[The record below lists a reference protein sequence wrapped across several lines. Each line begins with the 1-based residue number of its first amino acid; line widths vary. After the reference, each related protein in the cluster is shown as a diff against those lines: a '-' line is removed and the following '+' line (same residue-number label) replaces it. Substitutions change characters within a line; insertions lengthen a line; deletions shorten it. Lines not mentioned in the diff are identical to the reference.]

1 MPKKPGGPNVGVRA
15 EDGSIVNPR
24 FYSKTATTKKPRA
37 EDGSLVNKNFYK
49 GKAPISRK
57 NRMMGTNADQ
67 RGARKLKGFDY
78 QPVKSGGGIWKNP
91 NGVQVGRS
99 AAEDSTIFPQKST
112 GDTANPASLQT
123 AIHIH
128 LHGGKTD
135 GGANYQKLAAMA
147 NKRKR
152 A

>member
-24 FYSKTATTKKPRA
+24 FYSKAPKRMKPI
-37 EDGSLVNKNFYK
+37 NK
-49 GKAPISRK
+49 GK
-57 NRMMGTNADQ
+57 MMGTNADQ
-67 RGARKLKGFDY
+67 RGARKLTGFDY
-78 QPVKSGGGIWKNP
+78 QPVKGGGGVWKNP

-99 AAEDSTIFPQKST
+99 ATEDSTIFPQKST

-135 GGANYQKLAAMA
+135 GGANYQKLATMA